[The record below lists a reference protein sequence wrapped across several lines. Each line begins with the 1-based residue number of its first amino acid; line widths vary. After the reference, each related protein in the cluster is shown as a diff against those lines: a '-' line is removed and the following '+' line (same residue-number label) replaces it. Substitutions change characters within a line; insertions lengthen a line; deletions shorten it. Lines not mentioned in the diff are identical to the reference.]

1 MKKFCKF
8 IFMLIPVWICLAGC
22 VTSPFGFILGFDDIL
37 LSANFPRRAEYQLP
51 PRAKVAVIPF
61 QDTFNDG
68 TVVGG
73 VADWMVDNFFAML
86 QGDISNFFGGE
97 RGSIVHRTTKRV
109 SQEIEEDPNLV
120 LINKKNADQADY
132 LISGGITGFDTSIDR
147 EKKDNRKYCTK
158 EVFVSIRYQ
167 LVDVKTK
174 EIVYTEERYIDRQDT
189 REGSEPHAIAVVSDD
204 IDMLAKQIVDI
215 TRPHEVKVTERIYLA
230 ETKNKD
236 FKTACK
242 LAKKVET
249 RAQAQELFARVYAE
263 EGLYQAGYN
272 SAILLYLNRDFEKAF
287 EEMKIIEEKFHTK
300 YAERA
305 LENIQKEME
314 YQQKS
319 QMMESSQELL
329 EVSEN

>member
-8 IFMLIPVWICLAGC
+8 VFVLIPALICLSGC
-22 VTSPFGFILGFDDIL
+22 VTGPLGLILGSDEIL
-37 LSANFPRRAEYQLP
+37 LAANFPRRGEYELP
-51 PRAKVAVIPF
+51 HGAKVAVIPF

-68 TVVGG
+68 TVIGG

-242 LAKKVET
+242 LAKKSET
-249 RAQAQELFARVYAE
+249 FGKAQELFAKVYAD
-263 EGLYQAGYN
+263 EGIYQAGYN
-272 SAILLYLNRDFEKAF
+272 SAVLLFLNRDFEKAL
-287 EEMKIIEEKFHTK
+287 EEMHAIEEKFHTK
-300 YAERA
+300 EAEKA
-305 LENIQKEME
+305 LERIQKEME

>member
-8 IFMLIPVWICLAGC
+8 VFVLIPALICLSGC
-22 VTSPFGFILGFDDIL
+22 VTGPLGLILGSDEIL
-37 LSANFPRRAEYQLP
+37 LAANFPRRGEYELP
-51 PRAKVAVIPF
+51 HGAKVAVIPF

-68 TVVGG
+68 TVIGG
-73 VADWMVDNFFAML
+73 VADWVWDNFFAML

-109 SQEIEEDPNLV
+109 IQEIEDDPNLV
-120 LINKKNADQADY
+120 LIDKRKADQADY
-132 LISGGITGFDTSIDR
+132 LIGGGITSFDTDIDR
-147 EKKDNRKYCTK
+147 EKKDNQKYYTK
-158 EVFVSIRYQ
+158 EVFVSICYQ
-167 LVDVKTK
+167 LIDAKTK
-174 EIVYTEERYIDRQDT
+174 EVLYTEEGYIDRQDT

-242 LAKKVET
+242 LAKKSET
-249 RAQAQELFARVYAE
+249 FGKAQELFAKVYAD
-263 EGLYQAGYN
+263 EGIYQAGYN
-272 SAILLYLNRDFEKAF
+272 SAVLLFLNRDFEKAL
-287 EEMKIIEEKFHTK
+287 EEMHAIEEKFHTK
-300 YAERA
+300 EAEKA
-305 LENIQKEME
+305 LERIQKEIE

>member
-8 IFMLIPVWICLAGC
+8 VFVLIPALICLSGC
-22 VTSPFGFILGFDDIL
+22 VTGPLGLILGSDEIL
-37 LSANFPRRAEYQLP
+37 LAANFPRRGEYELP
-51 PRAKVAVIPF
+51 HGAKVAVIPF

-68 TVVGG
+68 TVIGG
-73 VADWMVDNFFAML
+73 VADWVWDNFFAML

-109 SQEIEEDPNLV
+109 IQEIEDDPNLV
-120 LINKKNADQADY
+120 LIDKRKADQADY
-132 LISGGITGFDTSIDR
+132 LIGGGITSFDTDIDR
-147 EKKDNRKYCTK
+147 EKKDNQKYYTK
-158 EVFVSIRYQ
+158 EVFVSICYQ
-167 LVDVKTK
+167 LIDAKTK
-174 EIVYTEERYIDRQDT
+174 EVLYTEERYIDRQDT

-242 LAKKVET
+242 LAKKSET
-249 RAQAQELFARVYAE
+249 FGKAQELFAKVYAD
-263 EGLYQAGYN
+263 EGIYQAGYN
-272 SAILLYLNRDFEKAF
+272 SAVLLFLNRDFEKAL
-287 EEMKIIEEKFHTK
+287 EEMHAIEEKFHTK
-300 YAERA
+300 EAEKA
-305 LENIQKEME
+305 LERIQKEIE

>member
-109 SQEIEEDPNLV
+109 IQEIEDDPNLV
-120 LINKKNADQADY
+120 LIDKRKADQADY
-132 LISGGITGFDTSIDR
+132 LIGGGITSFDTDIDR
-147 EKKDNRKYCTK
+147 EKKDNQKYYTK
-158 EVFVSIRYQ
+158 EVFVSICYQ
-167 LVDVKTK
+167 LIDAKTK
-174 EIVYTEERYIDRQDT
+174 EVLYTEERYISRKAT
-189 REGSEPHAIAVVSDD
+189 GTGSEPHAIAVVSDD

-242 LAKKVET
+242 LAKKSET
-249 RAQAQELFARVYAE
+249 FGKAQELFAKVYAD
-263 EGLYQAGYN
+263 EGIYQAGYN
-272 SAILLYLNRDFEKAF
+272 SAVLLFLNRDFEKAL
-287 EEMKIIEEKFHTK
+287 EEMHAIEEKFHTK
-300 YAERA
+300 EAEKA
-305 LENIQKEME
+305 LERIQKEIE

>member
-8 IFMLIPVWICLAGC
+8 IFMLIPAWICLAGC

-51 PRAKVAVIPF
+51 PGAKVAVIPF

-68 TVVGG
+68 TVVGE

-86 QGDISNFFGGE
+86 QGDISNFLGGE
-97 RGSIVHRTTKRV
+97 RGSIVHRITKRV

-132 LISGGITGFDTSIDR
+132 LIGGGITSFDTYIDR

-158 EVFVSIRYQ
+158 GVFVSIRYQ

-189 REGSEPHAIAVVSDD
+189 REGSVPHTIAVVSDD

-215 TRPHEVKVTERIYLA
+215 TRPHEVKVTERIYLV

-242 LAKKVET
+242 LAKKSEN
-249 RAQAQELFARVYAE
+249 RRKAQELFAKVYAD
-263 EGLYQAGYN
+263 EGIYQAGYN
-272 SAILLYLNRDFEKAF
+272 SAVLLFLNRDFEKAM
-287 EEMKIIEEKFHTK
+287 EEMQTIEEKFHTK
-300 YAERA
+300 EAQKA
-305 LENIQKEME
+305 LKRIQEEIE
-314 YQQKS
+314 YQQKPV
-319 QMMESSQELL
+319 QETSLD
-329 EVSEN
+329 SMYFRF